1 MVVTLADLARATQLS
16 VSTVSRAWS
25 DPSKVN
31 ESTRRRVL
39 ESAAELGYSRD
50 SSQKTGRAGP
60 GGSVGLIV
68 PDIANPFFPPII
80 KAIQERARY
89 RGKTVLLADTDE
101 QDGVILVSART
112 PESDIDE
119 LASICPV
126 VFVNRAVTGSPSVI
140 IEDNSAIEQA
150 VEHLIALGHKSICY
164 LNGPKRSWSN
174 DRRRQSVADTC
185 QRQSIES
192 LSGL

>member
-1 MVVTLADLARATQLS
+1 MRIATALQRTLPFHHPGHQNGGEIAENTLEWFSCAARFDDSRIIAPTQISHGIWRLLGRNRMVVTLADLARATQLS

-101 QDGVILVSART
+101 QYG
-112 PESDIDE
+112 
-119 LASICPV
+119 
-126 VFVNRAVTGSPSVI
+126 
-140 IEDNSAIEQA
+140 
-150 VEHLIALGHKSICY
+150 
-164 LNGPKRSWSN
+164 
-174 DRRRQSVADTC
+174 
-185 QRQSIES
+185 
-192 LSGL
+192 

>member
-101 QDGVILVSART
+101 Q
-112 PESDIDE
+112 
-119 LASICPV
+119 
-126 VFVNRAVTGSPSVI
+126 
-140 IEDNSAIEQA
+140 
-150 VEHLIALGHKSICY
+150 
-164 LNGPKRSWSN
+164 
-174 DRRRQSVADTC
+174 
-185 QRQSIES
+185 
-192 LSGL
+192 